1 MAGKT
6 IFSPGLASL
15 QPVQKATPGR
25 PVRALVTGSGYA
37 LLFVFGALEGVI
49 GCFFYSGTIGP
60 VPAAALAFAAAVLM
74 TSVLAA
80 WGMQTPAAGLMP
92 AVGWFA
98 ASFVLA
104 MATPGGSVVITNTA
118 AGMWYLY
125 GGSACAAAGVLVAFA
140 SLSRARLSRAGR

>member
-1 MAGKT
+1 
-6 IFSPGLASL
+6 
-15 QPVQKATPGR
+15 VQKATPGR
-25 PVRALVTGSGYA
+25 PAGALLTGSGYA

-49 GCFFYSGTIGP
+49 GCFFYSGVIGP
-60 VPAAALAFAAAVLM
+60 VPAAALAFAAAILV

-80 WGMQTPAAGLMP
+80 WGMQAPTAGLMP

-118 AGMWYLY
+118 AGEWYLY
-125 GGSACAAAGVLVAFA
+125 GGSACAAAGVLLAFA
-140 SLSRARLSRAGR
+140 GLSRARLSRARR

>member
-1 MAGKT
+1 M
-6 IFSPGLASL
+6 
-15 QPVQKATPGR
+15 QKATPGR
-25 PVRALVTGSGYA
+25 PAGALLTGSGYA

-49 GCFFYSGTIGP
+49 GCFFYSGVIGP
-60 VPAAALAFAAAVLM
+60 VPAAALAFAAAILV

-80 WGMQTPAAGLMP
+80 WGMQTPTAGLMP

-118 AGMWYLY
+118 AGEWYLY
-125 GGSACAAAGVLVAFA
+125 GGSACAAAGVLLAFA
-140 SLSRARLSRAGR
+140 GLSRARLSRAGR